1 MGAALYQE
9 FDAAREVF
17 DAADRQLGFSLSTL
31 CFSGPEEALTA
42 TENAQPGLY
51 VTSYA
56 ALQCL
61 KQLCPT
67 EPQAAAGH
75 SVGEYAALAAAGVLS
90 FEEGLG
96 LVRKRGEL
104 MRDAAARTPG
114 SMAALLGL
122 DAETAR
128 SVCDEARASGAGQ
141 VSVANY
147 NGGGQIVISG
157 ETAAVAKAGEIARE
171 KGAKR
176 VIPLPVSGGFH
187 SPLMV
192 TAGDALF
199 ASLSKASFRKP
210 RIPIVSNV
218 TAKYIEMPDD
228 VIGGLTMQVSRSVR
242 WEESIQLLLSDGF
255 DTFIE
260 IGSGEVLSGLIRRI
274 DKTVRTA
281 SAHDPASLRSACGVI
296 EEASS

>member
-1 MGAALYQE
+1 MGAALYHE
-9 FDAAREVF
+9 LDAAREIF
-17 DAADRQLGFSLSTL
+17 EAADRKLGFSLSDL
-31 CFSGPEEALTA
+31 CFNGPEDQLTA
-42 TENAQPGLY
+42 TENAQPALY
-51 VTSYA
+51 VTSCA
-56 ALQCL
+56 ALECL
-61 KQLCPT
+61 KTLYPRDADAT
-67 EPQAAAGH
+67 AGH
-75 SVGEYAALAAAGVLS
+75 SVGEYAALTAAGVLD
-90 FEEGLG
+90 FEEGLS
-96 LVRKRGEL
+96 LVRTRGEL

-114 SMAALLGL
+114 AMSALLGL

-128 SVCDEARASGAGQ
+128 IVCEEARAAGAGQ

-157 ETAAVAKAGEIARE
+157 ETSAVTKAGEIAKD
-171 KGAKR
+171 KGARR

-199 ASLSKASFRKP
+199 TPLSKSTFRKP

-218 TAKYIEMPDD
+218 TARYIEMPDD

-255 DTFIE
+255 DTFVE
-260 IGSGEVLSGLIRRI
+260 LGSGEVLSGLIRRI
-274 DKTVRTA
+274 DKSARTA
-281 SAHDPASLRSACGVI
+281 SAHDPESLRAACTLL